1 MTTTGYF
8 ENVGWLKHAL
18 EEAGYEVTYMP
29 SHEALAH
36 FPDTVEKLRQ
46 YDLVILSDVGA
57 NTLMMTQQSFRN
69 SLPAPDRCKAIRS
82 YVEEGGSFYHDRR
95 LMSFT
100 GIEGKAATALPPL
113 RTFCR
118 SAC

>member
-46 YDLVILSDVGA
+46 YDLVIYPMWGP
-57 NTLMMTQQSFRN
+57 TL
-69 SLPAPDRCKAIRS
+69 
-82 YVEEGGSFYHDRR
+82 
-95 LMSFT
+95 
-100 GIEGKAATALPPL
+100 
-113 RTFCR
+113 
-118 SAC
+118 